1 MCIIIDNFGCPGATL
16 NKSINVFCK
25 IVMEFY
31 IYNKIV
37 LLEKITCYFDFFSLP
52 SWGACRRWSLRCR
65 PRWRW
70 NQTSES
76 WCRTE
81 TRYFS
86 PTCSPHPH
94 ACLHT
99 HSLTWS
105 FHIHPSLHVFRSAS
119 SQHCFCYRKIHPSA
133 LLELIADVL
142 FLHVFKTFLKI
153 HMYIKV
159 NWIELLN
166 FFIIIHQVEQGKVSQ
181 SVLSFND
188 NHWYIRLCHLWSQQ
202 HFLKLLSCNN
212 GTLFLHV
219 Y

>member
-1 MCIIIDNFGCPGATL
+1 MLSLFCVKQPGAIL
-16 NKSINVFCK
+16 FKCINVFCK

-76 WCRTE
+76 WCRKE
-81 TRYFS
+81 ICYFS
-86 PTCSPHPH
+86 STCSPHPH
-94 ACLHT
+94 AFLHT

-105 FHIHPSLHVFRSAS
+105 FHIHPS
-119 SQHCFCYRKIHPSA
+119 IHPSMCSGA
-133 LLELIADVL
+133 HHHNTVSATEKSIHRSAILEPIADVL

-153 HMYIKV
+153 HM
-159 NWIELLN
+159 
-166 FFIIIHQVEQGKVSQ
+166 
-181 SVLSFND
+181 
-188 NHWYIRLCHLWSQQ
+188 
-202 HFLKLLSCNN
+202 
-212 GTLFLHV
+212 
-219 Y
+219 